1 MKKTVLAFA
10 VAAAVG
16 VPAAAAADTTLYG
29 RLNVSLDFVDDG
41 VDSSHQLASN
51 SSRLGVRGSEDLGI
65 AGLKGVYQMEAGFD
79 AAQGGGGL
87 ATRNTYLG
95 LAGGFGELR
104 LGRHDTPY
112 KTATLPLNFF
122 ADTLGD
128 KHHMASRWAAVG
140 AGTDSTFYQRPDNTI
155 VYMSPDLDGL
165 RFMASYTTDRSND
178 TPSDTANDQNS
189 LSLAATFTQGPM
201 FIAVAYE
208 QQNDVAYGP
217 LFAQI
222 DPVLPAETEDAKAWK
237 VGGTYRI
244 HDLTLAA
251 MYENLDTG
259 TDLLGDRDVFHIG
272 AKYQLGQA
280 YLMGSYTNAGELD
293 VDDTDAQMFALG
305 AGYDFSNRTGMYAV
319 YARTNNEDAGPYGLA
334 GSGKGKGVSP
344 GDFGENVSGFQI
356 GVTHNF

>member
-165 RFMASYTTDRSND
+165 RFMASYTTDRDND
-178 TPSDTANDQNS
+178 TPSAVANDQNS
-189 LSLAATFTQGPM
+189 FSLAATFTQGPM
-201 FIAVAYE
+201 FVTVAYE
-208 QQNDVAYGP
+208 QQNDVDYAFSG
-217 LFAQI
+217 
-222 DPVLPAETEDAKAWK
+222 VNEVEDAKAWK
-237 VGGTYRI
+237 VGGTYQI
-244 HDLTLAA
+244 QDLTLAA

-259 TDLLGDRDVFHIG
+259 TNLWGDRDVFHIG

-280 YLMGSYTNAGELD
+280 YVMGSYTNAGELD

-305 AGYDFSNRTGMYAV
+305 AGYDFTRRTSMYAV
-319 YARTNNEDAGPYGLA
+319 YARTNNEDAGMYGLA
-334 GSGKGKGVSP
+334 GSGKGKGVEP
-344 GDFGENVSGFQI
+344 GAIGENVAGFQL